1 MVHRAVVAAIGEV
14 AVEQGKQG
22 FGYWCVRF
30 PDFENCG
37 TSMSEEH
44 SWTPAD
50 QLIAYDH
57 CR

>member
-1 MVHRAVVAAIGEV
+1 MQTVNERAVMVAPCWV
-14 AVEQGKQG
+14 LVRAVP
-22 FGYWCVRF
+22 RF
-30 PDFENCG
+30 EGCG